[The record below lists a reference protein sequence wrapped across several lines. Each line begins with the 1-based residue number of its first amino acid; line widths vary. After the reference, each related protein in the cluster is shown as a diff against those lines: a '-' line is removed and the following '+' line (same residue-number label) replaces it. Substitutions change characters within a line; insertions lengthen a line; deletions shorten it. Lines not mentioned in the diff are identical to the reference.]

1 MLDLSRVL
9 AGPFC
14 AQVLGDLGADV
25 IKVEQPGTGDPVRGF
40 TPPSVGGVSTYYLST
55 NRNRRSMLADLHVP
69 EDRAVVAELARG
81 ADVVIENFL
90 PHQVEAF
97 GLEALRQSLPSVVW
111 VSIRPASSGG
121 PLAALPAFDLLAQAR
136 SGLMGVTGS
145 VDSGPMK
152 VGSPVADV
160 LAGLYGAV
168 AAVAGLHQRGRLGSA
183 SHFEVPLFEAALSA
197 LVNQGQSYL
206 ATGVVPG
213 LLGNDHPSIAPYGP
227 VPTADGI
234 VMVAVGTDRQ
244 FTAFCGVLGR
254 PELAED
260 PEFSTN
266 AKRVEHR
273 ARLAQLLAE
282 HFATAPTSHWLE
294 VLAAGAIPCAPVN
307 DVAQALAEPQV
318 QETGLLQR
326 INTPAG
332 EVPVVGSPLLVDGRR
347 LMVRTSPPSLGQDD
361 DAIRGALGAR

>member
-25 IKVEQPGTGDPVRGF
+25 IKVEQPGSGDPVRGF
-40 TPPSVGGVSTYYLST
+40 TPPSIGGVSTYYLST
-55 NRNRRSMLADLHVP
+55 NRNRRSMLADLHSAA
-69 EDRAVVAELARG
+69 DRAVVAELAHG

-97 GLEALRQSLPSVVW
+97 GLDALRHGLPSVVW

-121 PLAALPAFDLLAQAR
+121 PLAAQPAFDLLAQAR

-145 VDSGPMK
+145 VASGPMK

-168 AAVAGLHQRGRLGSA
+168 AALAGLHQRGRLGSA
-183 SHFEVPLFEAALSA
+183 SHFEVPLLEAAMSA

-227 VPTADGI
+227 LATADGI

-244 FTAFCGVLGR
+244 FSAFCGVLGR

-260 PEFSTN
+260 PAFATN
-266 AKRVEHR
+266 AMRVEHR
-273 ARLAQLLAE
+273 DRLAAVLAE

-294 VLAAGAIPCAPVN
+294 VLAAGSIPCAPVN

-318 QETGLLQR
+318 LATGLLQS
-326 INTPAG
+326 IDTPAG
-332 EVPVVGSPLLVDGRR
+332 AVQVIGSPLLVDGER
-347 LMVRTSPPSLGQDD
+347 LLVRSSPPSLGHDD
-361 DAIRGALGAR
+361 VSIRGALGPR